1 MSRAAGYDVG
11 TMFIQVAEKQSDN
24 SVKTQIVRNAFVEF
38 AASEDTEETLK
49 RNGWNYIKDET
60 RFYVAGEDALKVAK
74 MFPGKV
80 ELRRPL
86 ADGVLNKGEDK
97 KILVL
102 DQIIEKTLGRAPDD
116 KSVVTT
122 CVSSAAVDGSP
133 DSEFHKRRL
142 EALFKSRGWNVKV
155 IEEAFAVILSERPT
169 IVETVDGESKE
180 SAYSGIG
187 ISFGAGRVNCVL
199 AYKGVQIIGMSA
211 ARSGDWIDKQVANDT
226 GVSISQ
232 VTTYKE
238 SKLDFDNLD
247 LDSDVAFALDAY
259 YGAMIKY
266 VFDLFSKKFQE
277 VKSQFDAPLDV
288 VVAGGT
294 SMPKGFVN
302 KLKATISTMSLPF
315 SIKEVRHARDPR
327 NAVVEGCL
335 AHAIVSQKK
344 LEKEKIDQILEK

>member
-1 MSRAAGYDVG
+1 MSKAIGVDVG
-11 TMFIQVAEKQSDN
+11 TAFFQVAEKKEDN
-24 SVKTQIVRNAFVEF
+24 SVKFQTVRNAFVEF
-38 AASEDTEETLK
+38 SATEDIEETLK
-49 RNGWNYIKDET
+49 RNNWNYIKDGAQ
-60 RFYVAGEDALKVAK
+60 FFVIGEDAMKVAK

-97 KILVL
+97 KLLVL
-102 DQIIEKTLGRAPDD
+102 DQMIEKTVGRAADD
-116 KSVVTT
+116 KSVITT
-122 CVSSAAVDGSP
+122 CVSSPAVDGSP

-142 EALFKSRGWNVKV
+142 EALFKSRSWNVKV
-155 IEEAFAVILSERPT
+155 IEEALAIILAERPT
-169 IVETVDGESKE
+169 IIEPDGTE

-187 ISFGAGRVNCVL
+187 ISFGGGRVNCVL
-199 AYKGVQIIGMSA
+199 AYKGVQVLGMSA

-226 GVSISQ
+226 GVALSQ
-232 VTTYKE
+232 VTSYKE
-238 SKLDFDNLD
+238 VKLDFDNID
-247 LDSDVAFALDAY
+247 LDSDIAFALDAY

-302 KLKATISTMSLPF
+302 KLNATISSMPLPF
-315 SIKEVRHARDPR
+315 KIKEVRHAKDPR
-327 NAVVEGCL
+327 NTVAEGCL
-335 AHAIVSQKK
+335 VHAIASQKK
-344 LEKEKIDQILEK
+344 LEKEKIEQMLDK